1 MLKINPLFDKIESNN
16 KLYYLR
22 MSFKQYYPSIYERL
36 TYAVVKDEEMN
47 IIKQIIELSLREKET
62 NTLNTKK
69 NLGEI
74 RSNNQPYDAQPLYK
88 KRCLL
93 YGSTEH
99 VLYQC
104 NMKDSFFNWKKNEKK
119 KMNEKERKK
128 EEENYN
134 VEVNVEGSNDN
145 NNF

>member
-22 MSFKQYYPSIYERL
+22 MSFKQYYPSVYERL

-88 KRCLL
+88 KKVSSLW
-93 YGSTEH
+93 
-99 VLYQC
+99 
-104 NMKDSFFNWKKNEKK
+104 FN
-119 KMNEKERKK
+119 
-128 EEENYN
+128 
-134 VEVNVEGSNDN
+134 
-145 NNF
+145 

>member
-1 MLKINPLFDKIESNN
+1 MNYTRKIFNLKCDWDNHIITVMLKINPLFDKIESNN

-88 KRCLL
+88 KKVSSLW
-93 YGSTEH
+93 
-99 VLYQC
+99 
-104 NMKDSFFNWKKNEKK
+104 FN
-119 KMNEKERKK
+119 
-128 EEENYN
+128 
-134 VEVNVEGSNDN
+134 
-145 NNF
+145 

>member
-36 TYAVVKDEEMN
+36 TYAVVKDEEVN
-47 IIKQIIELSLREKET
+47 IIKQIIEFYYLEEET

-69 NLGEI
+69 NLREI

-93 YGSTEH
+93 CGSTEH

-104 NMKDSFFNWKKNEKK
+104 NMKDSFFNWKKNEKEK
-119 KMNEKERKK
+119 LKEKERRR
-128 EEENYN
+128 EL
-134 VEVNVEGSNDN
+134 
-145 NNF
+145 